1 MKRLL
6 LLLLVSESVFLIGD
20 DLTAV
25 SDGTGADRRGQY
37 SVPAESI
44 PESEDADP
52 DAPRRSDAEPVDVLR
67 YKLQEIKN
75 RGKTITFCGKDG
87 KRRELCRIQRISA
100 NGLTIWINGA
110 NVYIPYRRVLRLL
123 DGVLSAPTFAWVPKK
138 AREEEEETPGE
149 TVNAD
154 IARTSSVPGRQSPPE
169 PELPPEI
176 AFPRRTDVSAADRTS
191 GAADDTRPRGIY
203 FYNKRGRNAF
213 VWKR

>member
-1 MKRLL
+1 
-6 LLLLVSESVFLIGD
+6 
-20 DLTAV
+20 
-25 SDGTGADRRGQY
+25 
-37 SVPAESI
+37 
-44 PESEDADP
+44 
-52 DAPRRSDAEPVDVLR
+52 
-67 YKLQEIKN
+67 
-75 RGKTITFCGKDG
+75 
-87 KRRELCRIQRISA
+87 
-100 NGLTIWINGA
+100 LTIWINGA